1 MRRLLFALFV
11 CMAIGVHAQ
20 EENKTGCFMQ
30 VRFGGPQGG
39 NILVC
44 LPKFEGYYNIG
55 TVLNEK
61 KEKIEAKE
69 IVDIL
74 TFVASKGWEYVT
86 QYTEVSYGKA
96 DNWFIFKKKVKS
108 IREAYEDF
116 PLHTNVDGPQ
126 H

>member
-1 MRRLLFALFV
+1 MRRLLLALFM

-20 EENKTGCFMQ
+20 ETEKFDCFVQ
-30 VRFGGPQGG
+30 VRIGGEQGS

-55 TVLNEK
+55 TVINEK
-61 KEKIEAKE
+61 KEKIEVKE
-69 IVDIL
+69 MVDIL
-74 TFVASKGWEYVT
+74 TFVASKGWEYVMHFS
-86 QYTEVSYGKA
+86 EVNYGKSYT
-96 DNWFIFKKKVKS
+96 WYVFKKKVKNV
-108 IREAYEDF
+108 REAYEDF